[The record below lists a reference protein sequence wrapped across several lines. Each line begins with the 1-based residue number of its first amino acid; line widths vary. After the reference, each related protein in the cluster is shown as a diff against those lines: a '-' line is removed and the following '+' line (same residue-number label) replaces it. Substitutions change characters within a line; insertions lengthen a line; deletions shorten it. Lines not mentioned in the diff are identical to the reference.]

1 MQVMQKEYIIPGYI
15 REFQCTGAAC
25 EDSCCSFWEITIDK
39 STYEKYKRI
48 PDKSIREDINSNL
61 VRNPKNN
68 GAHASFKMNQ
78 KTGNCPM
85 LCGGLCSIQAKLGED
100 YLSQTCSTYP
110 RVLNKRDESIEVS
123 ALLSCPEIARLVLL
137 SKDSMHFS
145 YAAEL
150 PTPNLMVKN
159 QGNLS
164 KTKIECS
171 FAIRD
176 LAVEILRDR
185 QFSLQ
190 HRLIILGVLL
200 DNAANPFVVG
210 EHADTLAFLDEFRGE
225 LKTNQELRNYDVFA
239 SDDQFQFQFLN
250 NTLMHHL
257 NEFLWNARYNECMN
271 EYLKGIQ
278 SNGSSLSESLST
290 YRKARKEIYDP
301 YFKHN
306 EHIMENYLINHVYQT
321 FVADALVDSN
331 LFNFFLKLVADYSF
345 IRQHLIGMAAYRQEL
360 TDDMVVKLIQSYTKN
375 YKFSNKF
382 LDAVLKDMA
391 AQNISYL
398 GGMSLL
404 IK

>member
-1 MQVMQKEYIIPGYI
+1 MQVQKEYTIPGYMQK
-15 REFQCTGAAC
+15 FQCTGAAC
-25 EDSCCSFWEITIDK
+25 EDTCCSLWEITIDK
-39 STYEKYKRI
+39 STYEKYKQI
-48 PDKSIREDINSNL
+48 PDKSIREDVNRNLMRNS
-61 VRNPKNN
+61 RDN
-68 GAHASFKMNQ
+68 GAHASFIMNQ

-85 LCGGLCSIQAKLGED
+85 LCNGLCSIQAKLGED
-100 YLSQTCSTYP
+100 FLSQTCSTYP
-110 RVLNKRDESIEVS
+110 RVLNKRNDSIEVS
-123 ALLSCPEIARLVLL
+123 ALLSCPEIARLVLF
-137 SKDSMHFS
+137 SKDSMNFS
-145 YAAEL
+145 HATEL

-159 QGNLS
+159 QGELS
-164 KTKIECS
+164 KTKTKCS

-176 LAVEILRDR
+176 LAVEVLRDH

-200 DNAANPFVVG
+200 DNAANPFVAG
-210 EHADTLAFLDEFRGE
+210 EYAETLTFLDEFRDE
-225 LKTNQELRNYDVFA
+225 LQINQELRNYDIFA

-257 NEFLWNARYNECMN
+257 NEFLWNTRYNECLN

-290 YRKARKEIYDP
+290 YRKVRKEIYDP
-301 YFKHN
+301 YYKQN
-306 EHIMENYLINHVYQT
+306 EYHMENYLINHVYQT

-345 IRQHLIGMAAYRQEL
+345 IRLHLIGMAAYRQEL
-360 TDDMVVKLIQSYTKN
+360 TDDMVIKLIQSYTKN

-382 LDAVLKDMA
+382 SDAILKDMA